1 MYRGNFDKNSHAA
14 ADTILACVQILLAIV
29 NESQGGTCKV
39 CELASIIEF

>member
-1 MYRGNFDKNSHAA
+1 MMNAKFEIYF
-14 ADTILACVQILLAIV
+14 IMLYIACVQTLLAIV